1 MQAHYDLF
9 VGIDVAATTFTA
21 TWCTATINAVLI
33 SDIVDNS
40 EQPVRRMFHP
50 FFQASS
56 AHGSL
61 LRPYSA
67 KNLSAE
73 RS

>member
-21 TWCTATINAVLI
+21 TWCTATINAV
-33 SDIVDNS
+33 
-40 EQPVRRMFHP
+40 
-50 FFQASS
+50 
-56 AHGSL
+56 
-61 LRPYSA
+61 PYSA